1 MSTKCLVF
9 TDPEA
14 NDMEATL
21 LLRTFLV
28 TPDLSMDVVLSVE
41 GSMSDLDK

>member
-1 MSTKCLVF
+1 MSAKCLVPS
-9 TDPEA
+9 DPEA

-28 TPDLSMDVVLSVE
+28 TPDLSVGVE
-41 GSMSDLDK
+41 LKVDSSMSDLDK